1 MKPIF
6 AAGECGELEE
16 FGQIPLE
23 AELLLQED
31 LELAD
36 LAGLEFE
43 EELMLLAPE
52 VEPMLKEDLYLTAPE
67 EEFMLASSLELEAS
81 EEDFMLEEEPA
92 LPVMEAE
99 EVPDIQTLISF
110 LKQFPGIKITLSF

>member
-36 LAGLEFE
+36 LAGLDLEG
-43 EELMLLAPE
+43 ELMLLAPD
-52 VEPMLKEDLYLTAPE
+52 VEPTLKEDLFLTAPE
-67 EEFMLASSLELEAS
+67 EEFMLASTLELEEP
-81 EEDFMLEEEPA
+81 EEEFMLEEELA
-92 LPVMEAE
+92 LPIMEPEA
-99 EVPDIQTLISF
+99 VPDMEVLVSL
-110 LKQFPGIKITLSF
+110 LKQYPGIKITLSF